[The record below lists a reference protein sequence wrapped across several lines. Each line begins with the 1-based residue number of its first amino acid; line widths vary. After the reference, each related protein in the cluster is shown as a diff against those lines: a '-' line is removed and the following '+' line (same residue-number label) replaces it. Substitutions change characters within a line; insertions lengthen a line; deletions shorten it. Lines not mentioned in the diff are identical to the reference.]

1 MRRPLLLLLVL
12 SFVLAFS
19 PRSTRAN
26 PAAQAP
32 KAKVETK
39 TAGAEAGPAEN
50 VIVDKGL
57 RVEFTVE
64 PAFGREGEP
73 KPIVEGEY
81 AEVRFKI
88 TDAATGSPVSPLEP
102 AVWISRAEGMEADM
116 TCQERIGRYIQSL
129 LSFQADIDLNKY
141 FILIMNNDQTISV
154 VDPLLGVSGITQ
166 LFTMI
171 ILKDRGEDWVYSPD
185 GKHLFVSMPKADRL
199 AVVDLENFKVI
210 ENVAAGSNPVR
221 VALQPDGRYLWVG
234 NDARTGAE
242 SGVTV
247 IDTQNYAL
255 AGHISTGA
263 GHHEIAF
270 SDDSLHAYVT
280 NSLAGSVSLIDTQK
294 LQKIKDLPVG
304 KSPVAVQFSPLSRA
318 AYVAAE
324 GDGTITVLDGATHKV
339 SARIQTDP
347 GLIALRS
354 APGGRWLFAA
364 NIKHDRV
371 DVIDASQGSIAHSF
385 EVGDQPHQFAF
396 TDTYA
401 YVRHLGTPEVKLIPL
416 AQLAKKATI
425 ALHTVA
431 LGSQN
436 PGAYPYSAVADS
448 ISPTGEWTAVVA
460 ANPADRMVYYYM
472 EGMIGPMGS
481 YSTYGRIPR
490 AVGVVDRSVREI
502 EKGVYAAKIRVPEAG
517 NYNVAFLIDSPV
529 VDQCFSFTAE
539 ANPLITAEKEKHPVR
554 LEFLNKER
562 NIAVGE
568 PFKVKFSLTRSSNDK
583 PLTGLKD
590 VLVIATRMPGNWQE
604 RKLAKPLGDGRYE
617 VSLVPDQPGVYLVSV
632 GVPALQVDVT
642 ELPYRSFRATKTAK
656 AEKGM

>member
-1 MRRPLLLLLVL
+1 
-12 SFVLAFS
+12 
-19 PRSTRAN
+19 
-26 PAAQAP
+26 
-32 KAKVETK
+32 
-39 TAGAEAGPAEN
+39 
-50 VIVDKGL
+50 
-57 RVEFTVE
+57 
-64 PAFGREGEP
+64 
-73 KPIVEGEY
+73 
-81 AEVRFKI
+81 
-88 TDAATGSPVSPLEP
+88 
-102 AVWISRAEGMEADM
+102 
-116 TCQERIGRYIQSL
+116 
-129 LSFQADIDLNKY
+129 
-141 FILIMNNDQTISV
+141 V

-166 LFTMI
+166 LFAMI
-171 ILKDRGEDWVYSPD
+171 MLKDRGEDWARSHD
-185 GKHLFVSMPKADRL
+185 GKHLFVTMPKADKL

-210 ENVAAGSNPVR
+210 SNVPAAKNPVR

-234 NDARTGAE
+234 NNSKTAAE

-247 IDTQNYAL
+247 IDTQNYAV
-255 AGHISTGA
+255 AAHIPTAA

-280 NSLAGSVSLIDTQK
+280 NSLAGTVSLIDTQQLK
-294 LQKIKDLPVG
+294 KIKDLPVG
-304 KSPVAVQFSPLSRA
+304 NIPVAVQYSPLSKA
-318 AYVAAE
+318 AYVATE
-324 GDGTITVLDGATHKV
+324 GDGAITVVDGTTHKV

-347 GLIALRS
+347 GLIALRA

-371 DVIDASQGSIAHSF
+371 EVIDATSGSIAHSF
-385 EVGDQPHQFAF
+385 EVGDRPHQFAF

-416 AQLAKKATI
+416 AQLDKKATI

-490 AVGVVDRSVREI
+490 AVGVVDRSVREV

-517 NYNVAFLIDSPV
+517 EYSVAFLIDSPV

-539 ANPLITAEKEKHPVR
+539 PNPLIEAKKKKHPVQ
-554 LEFLNKER
+554 LEFLNIER
-562 NIAVGE
+562 DVAVGE
-568 PFKVKFSLTRSSNDK
+568 PFKVTFSLTRSADDE
-583 PLTGLKD
+583 PLTGLND

-604 RKLAKPLGDGRYE
+604 RQRARSVGEGRYE
-617 VSLVPDQPGVYLVSV
+617 VSIVPDQPGVYMVTV
-632 GVPALQVDVT
+632 GVPSFGVDVT
-642 ELPYRSFRATKTAK
+642 ELPYRSFRAVERKTSK
-656 AEKGM
+656 N